1 MKTAFIII
9 GIAFLIL
16 IVISVSRFLKRLGK
30 PVNKTLSDS
39 YYYHARKNIIV
50 YSPMGNWFELGYTET
65 CANRKS
71 FQVLSRDIGKDH
83 KTIFWKGEP
92 QPVDYA
98 SFFIDK
104 DGIAKD
110 TAHVY
115 YAGRIGKE
123 LQVIAEA
130 DPKTYRPYTIAAETH
145 TQAWGRDERSVF
157 LYGKKVNVDGRS
169 FERINQSLGYDS
181 EYIYAITRPA
191 GLPDDEIQVLK
202 KALNPRG
209 QAESIN
215 DFYARIE
222 NLIIHSNWRNEFSS
236 ETFESIRDI
245 QIIDDRNIA
254 VNNILI
260 SDGTRMPEVN
270 IQKFEVVSRDYIK
283 DNTRV
288 YFNTHTIP
296 GADPKTFS
304 YVFGDYSK
312 DHKHVYYKTEILPGI
327 QVENLTVDYGSNS
340 ISDGKIT
347 FRDGIQLK

>member
-1 MKTAFIII
+1 LKIVLIIV
-9 GIAFLIL
+9 GIAFVIL
-16 IVISVSRFLKRLGK
+16 IVISVSRFLNRLGK

-83 KTIFWKGEP
+83 RTIFWKGEP

-110 TAHVY
+110 SAHVY
-115 YAGRIGKE
+115 YTGRIGKE

-130 DPKTYRPYTIAAETH
+130 DPKTYRPYTISEETP
-145 TQAWGRDERSVF
+145 TQAWGRDERSFF
-157 LYGKKVNVDGRS
+157 LYGKKIDVDGIS

-181 EYIYAITRPA
+181 GYIYAITRPP
-191 GLPDDEIQVLK
+191 GLPDDGTQVLK

-215 DFYARIE
+215 DFYARIG

-236 ETFESIRDI
+236 ETFESIREI
-245 QIIDDRNIA
+245 HIIDDRNIA

-260 SDGTRMPEVN
+260 SDGNRIPDVDIKTLEIVA
-270 IQKFEVVSRDYIK
+270 RDYIK
-283 DNTRV
+283 DNTSV
-288 YFNTHTIP
+288 YFNTHKIP

-304 YVFGDYSK
+304 YVFEDYSK

-327 QVENLTVDYGSNS
+327 EVKNLTADYSSNS
-340 ISDGKIT
+340 ISDGKVS